1 MVALQQFEDQLCDL
15 SPLDRDLFFRFGI
28 GESQTSPFSCIHH
41 AFEYHALRQPN
52 ALAVVNFEENITYGE
67 LDRQANC
74 LATQLRSVGVQADFR
89 VPILIERSIW
99 MVVAILGTLKAGAAY
114 VPLDG
119 NIVSDVTLAHALNES
134 NSKIVLTL
142 SQFTARIADE
152 TKIVIRVDDAI
163 CICPSNHCVKP
174 DDDATTNGG
183 AYVIYTSG
191 KYDAYIKSNY
201 PSGIF
206 FHRYNRGAQGCRCQS
221 PKYHKLS
228 AYALWVQ
235 FPSSG

>member
-1 MVALQQFEDQLCDL
+1 MVVLQQLNDQLCDL
-15 SPLDRDLFFRFGI
+15 SPLDRDLFFRFGL
-28 GESQTSPFSCIHH
+28 GEFQTSPFSCIHH

-74 LATQLRSVGVQADFR
+74 LATQLRSAGVQADFR

-119 NIVSDVTLAHALNES
+119 NIVSDVTLTHALNDS

-142 SQFTARIADE
+142 SHFTRRIADK
-152 TKIVIRVDDAI
+152 TKFIIKLDDVI
-163 CICPSNHCVKP
+163 CTCPSDHCVKP
-174 DDDATTNGG
+174 DDDATANGG

-191 KYDAYIKSNY
+191 KYDAYVEI
-201 PSGIF
+201 
-206 FHRYNRGAQGCRCQS
+206 
-221 PKYHKLS
+221 
-228 AYALWVQ
+228 
-235 FPSSG
+235 